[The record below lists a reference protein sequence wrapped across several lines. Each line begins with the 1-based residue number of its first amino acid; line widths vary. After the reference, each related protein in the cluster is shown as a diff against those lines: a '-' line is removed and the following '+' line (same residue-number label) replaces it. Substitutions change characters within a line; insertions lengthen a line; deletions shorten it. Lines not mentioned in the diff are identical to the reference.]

1 VTASGRTD
9 ADPSSERGGR
19 SSIAVVNFDS
29 KTLNLAAPILCTMG
43 SLVAL
48 LSVLRRGPRTMGT
61 LLSSVFGL
69 VGSAAWAMSAYQD
82 SLDGDIEL
90 DLDAA

>member
-1 VTASGRTD
+1 M
-9 ADPSSERGGR
+9 
-19 SSIAVVNFDS
+19 NLDS

-82 SLDGDIEL
+82 SLDADADVDVEL
-90 DLDAA
+90 ANA